1 MKIHEL
7 FIKPVDR
14 AIDGVIKADDD
25 RNLRTE
31 LEEYVATRDVMRG
44 LNIFADRY
52 LGGPGAN
59 GVWISGFFG
68 SGKSHLLKMLS
79 LLLEGR
85 PLPDGSRPS
94 DLLLPKVDDEIVRAG
109 LIKAAAIPSHS
120 LLFNIDQKY
129 DGIGGDQNAAILEVF
144 MKVLNELQGYFA
156 KQGYIAQFE
165 HDLDIRGDLTPFRET
180 YLKINGRPWEQDRE
194 AIATARKAA
203 FGRAF
208 AEHYGVPETEAFN
221 VLSQVRGDYRVSIES
236 FAKRVKEYIDT
247 QPPGFRLNFFIDEV
261 GQFVGQDSKRMLNL
275 QTVTE
280 TLDTVCNGRA
290 WVFVTSQADLAG
302 VLGDF
307 RGMAAQDI
315 SKIQGRFVTR
325 MTLASADVRE
335 VIQKRLLAKTE
346 AEPAVLTEIWD
357 REKDNLQTLYRFG
370 DGSKVYNGWRGSDEF
385 CQLYPFHPY
394 HFDLFQEAITQ
405 LSRHDAF
412 TGKYLSVGERSML
425 AVFQEVAKT
434 IREEQVGRLATF
446 DRMYDGIAASL
457 RGDVQTSI
465 KLAENQLGDGL
476 QLRVLKALFLLKWV
490 REFKATPRNVAI
502 LLIDRPDL
510 DIAAH
515 DKAVKDALAA
525 LESQS
530 YLQRNGDVFEFL
542 TDVEKDIEKEI
553 KSTDV
558 DESSVAN
565 LVSSTLFADVLRDP
579 KIRYDAN
586 GQDYA
591 YARKLDDALVGKEF
605 DIALNVITPEHPNH
619 GDLTVLA
626 SQNMGRNELLAV
638 LPADARLGE
647 LARLYLKTEK
657 FIRQFSGSGDETRKV
672 ILQQRG
678 QQNAARRKEMLTI
691 AEDLLARAP
700 IYLNGSK
707 LDTIGTGEPR
717 NRYAKAFQELVAF
730 AYPNLRMLK
739 GSYDESS
746 LSKALLDPDDLLAG
760 GSQPL
765 SEAEEEVLTYVRR
778 NQDEGQR
785 TSIEEMVR
793 TFGKRPYGWYPMA
806 LLTFVA
812 RLFRMGK
819 VELRA
824 GELLEGRP
832 AFEALRSSRQHA
844 AIRVRIQE
852 QIDASKVTALKQFH
866 LEFFDKANDGTDARS
881 IARCTAEA
889 LGSRAKTLVLLADQ
903 SARYPFL
910 SALKPY
916 AERLEKLADRDHVW
930 LLNNVADYRD
940 ELLDAK
946 EDLIAP
952 VEAFMH
958 GAQRIAYDEAINFL
972 REEAANFG
980 ELSSSE
986 VEPLRTLESAE
997 HPYRGTAVPAAKGAV
1012 ARLRGLIADLL
1023 TKERDR
1029 ALAEVDGHEGNLK
1042 AHADFAALDVAAQE
1056 RVLVA
1061 SRAARTEIQAARF
1074 VTGVRDRVQRFVT
1087 RDYPEQLTL
1096 AARLATP
1103 VVPPSGGGEPGDPTP
1118 PPPPPV
1124 VYISASRLRP
1134 THAGSTIANEAD
1146 LDEWLAALR
1155 AAAVIELK
1163 NGKRITL

>member
-31 LEEYVATRDVMRG
+31 LEEYVATRDVMRA
-44 LNIFADRY
+44 LNDLTDRY
-52 LGGPGAN
+52 LGSPGAN

-79 LLLEGR
+79 LLLDGR

-94 DLLLPKVDDEIVRAG
+94 DLLLPKVEDELVRAG

-165 HDLDIRGDLTPFRET
+165 HDLDIRGDLAPFRET
-180 YLKINGRPWEQDRE
+180 YLKVNGRPWDQDRE

-208 AEHYGVPETEAFN
+208 AEHYGVPDTEAFN
-221 VLSQVRGDYRVSIES
+221 VLSQVRADYRVSIES

-247 QPPGFRLNFFIDEV
+247 QPSGFRLNFFIDEV
-261 GQFVGQDSKRMLNL
+261 GQFIGQDSKRMLNL

-346 AEPAVLTEIWD
+346 AEPAVLTDIWD
-357 REKDNLQTLYRFG
+357 REKENLQTLYRFG

-434 IREEQVGRLATF
+434 IRDEQVGRLATF

-502 LLIDRPDL
+502 LLIERPDL

-586 GQDYA
+586 GQDYS
-591 YARKLDDALVGKEF
+591 YARKLDDALIGKEF

-657 FIRQFSGSGDETRKV
+657 FIRQFSGTGDETRKV

-678 QQNAARRKEMLTI
+678 QQNAARRKEMLAI

-700 IYLNGSK
+700 IYLNGFK
-707 LDTIGTGEPR
+707 IELIGASEPR
-717 NRYAKAFQELVAF
+717 NRYTKAFQELVAF

-739 GSYDESS
+739 GSYDENS
-746 LSKALLDPDDLLAG
+746 LSKALLDPDPPLAG
-760 GSQPL
+760 GSQL
-765 SEAEEEVLTYVRR
+765 LAEAEEEVLTYVRR
-778 NQDEGQR
+778 NQDDGQR

-793 TFGKRPYGWYPMA
+793 AFGKRPYGWYSMA

-832 AFEALRSSRQHA
+832 AFEALRNARQHG

-852 QIDASKVTALKQFH
+852 LIDASKIVGLKQFH
-866 LEFFDKANDGTDARS
+866 LEFFDKANDGTEARS

-889 LGSRAKTLVLLADQ
+889 FGARAKTLMRLADQ
-903 SARYPFL
+903 SARYPFV
-910 SALKPY
+910 ATLKPFV
-916 AERLEKLADRDHVW
+916 ERMEKLADRDHLW
-930 LLNNVADYRD
+930 LLNNVADYGD

-946 EDLIAP
+946 ESLIAP

-958 GAQRIAYDEAINFL
+958 GPQRTAYDEAINFL

-980 ELSSSE
+980 ELSPSE
-986 VEPLRTLESAE
+986 VEPLRTLESAN
-997 HPYRGTAVPAAKGAV
+997 HPYRGTVVPTAKAAV
-1012 ARLRGLIADLL
+1012 ARLRGLIADVL
-1023 TKERDR
+1023 TTERDR

-1042 AHADFAALDVAAQE
+1042 AHADFLALDAAAQE
-1056 RVLVA
+1056 RVLAA

-1074 VTGVRDRVQRFVT
+1074 VTGVRDRVQRFGT

-1096 AARLATP
+1096 AAKLATP
-1103 VVPPSGGGEPGDPTP
+1103 PVPPKRAGEPGEPTP

-1124 VYISASRLRP
+1124 EYISASRLRP
-1134 THAGSTIANEAD
+1134 THTGSTVANEAE
-1146 LDEWLAALR
+1146 LDEWLGALR
-1155 AAAVIELK
+1155 AAAVIELN

>member
-7 FIKPVDR
+7 FIKPVER
-14 AIDGVIKADDD
+14 PIDGVIKADDD

-31 LEEYVATRDVMRG
+31 LEEYVVTRDVMRG
-44 LNIFADRY
+44 LNTFTDRY

-79 LLLEGR
+79 LLLDGR
-85 PLPDGSRPS
+85 PLTDGSRPS
-94 DLLLPKVDDEIVRAG
+94 ELLLPKVEDEIVRAG

-120 LLFNIDQKY
+120 VLFNIDQKY
-129 DGIGGDQNAAILEVF
+129 DGIGGDQHAAILEVF

-165 HDLDIRGDLTPFRET
+165 HDLEIRGELAPFRET
-180 YLKINGRPWEQDRE
+180 YQRVNGRPWEQDRE
-194 AIATARKAA
+194 AIATARKAD

-208 AEHYGVPETEAFN
+208 AEHYGVPNAEAFN
-221 VLSQVRGDYRVSIES
+221 VLNQVRGDYRVSIES
-236 FAKRVKEYIDT
+236 FAKRVKEYIET

-261 GQFVGQDSKRMLNL
+261 GQFIGQDSKRMLNL

-307 RGMAAQDI
+307 KSMVAQDI

-346 AEPAVLTEIWD
+346 AEPEVLTAIWD

-370 DGSKVYNGWRGSDEF
+370 DGSKVYNGWRGGDEF
-385 CQLYPFHPY
+385 CDLYPFHPY

-405 LSRHDAF
+405 LSRHEAF

-434 IREEQVGRLATF
+434 IREEHVGRLATF

-476 QLRVLKALFLLKWV
+476 QLRILKALFLLKWV

-515 DKAVKDALAA
+515 DKSVKDALVA

-558 DESSVAN
+558 DESAVAK
-565 LVSSTLFADVLRDP
+565 LVSDILFADVLRDP
-579 KIRYDAN
+579 KIRYEGN
-586 GQDYA
+586 SQDYP
-591 YARKLDDALVGKEF
+591 YARKLDDALVGREF
-605 DIALNVITPEHPNH
+605 DIALNVVTPEHANY

-626 SQNMGRNELLAV
+626 SQNMGRSELLAV
-638 LPADARLGE
+638 LPADVRLGE

-657 FIRQFSGSGDETRKV
+657 YIRQHSGRGDDTRKV

-678 QQNAARRKEMLTI
+678 QQNAARRNEMLAI
-691 AEDLLARAP
+691 ATELLSRAP
-700 IYLNGSK
+700 LYLNGAK

-730 AYPNLRMLK
+730 AYPSLRMLK
-739 GSYDESS
+739 GSYDENS
-746 LSKALLDPDDLLAG
+746 LSKALLDPDDAFAG
-760 GSQPL
+760 ADHRL
-765 SEAEEEVLTYVRR
+765 SEAEDEVLTYVLR
-778 NQDEGQR
+778 NQNDGQR
-785 TSIEEMVR
+785 TVLDEMVR
-793 TFGKRPYGWYPMA
+793 AFGKRPYGWYPMA

-819 VELRA
+819 LELRA
-824 GELLEGRP
+824 GELLEGRA
-832 AFEALRSSRQHA
+832 AFDAMRKPPQHST
-844 AIRVRIQE
+844 IRVRIQE
-852 QIDASKVTALKQFH
+852 QIDASAINALKQFH
-866 LEFFDKANDGTDARS
+866 LEFFDKACDGTDARS
-881 IARCTAEA
+881 IARLTAGA
-889 LGSRAKTLVLLADQ
+889 FGSKAKTLALLVDQ
-903 SARYPFL
+903 ATRYPFL
-910 SALKPY
+910 TSLKPIV
-916 AERLEKLADRDHVW
+916 ERMEKLADRDPIW
-930 LLNNVADYRD
+930 MLNNVAEFRD
-940 ELLDAK
+940 EMLNAKDDLL
-946 EDLIAP
+946 AP

-958 GAQRIAYDEAINFL
+958 GSQRVAYDEAINFL
-972 REEAANFG
+972 REEAANFD
-980 ELSSSE
+980 ELPLSE
-986 VEPLRTLESAE
+986 VAPLKDLASAE
-997 HPYRGTAVPAAKGAV
+997 RPYRGTVVPTAKATV

-1023 TKERDR
+1023 TKERDT
-1029 ALAEVDGHEGNLK
+1029 AIAEMDASEDNLK
-1042 AHADFAALDVAAQE
+1042 AHSDFVALDAAAQE
-1056 RVLVA
+1056 HVLQA
-1061 SRAARTEIQAARF
+1061 SRAARTEIQSARF
-1074 VTGVRDRVQRFVT
+1074 VTGVRDRVQRFMA
-1087 RDYPEQLTL
+1087 RDYPAQLTL

-1103 VVPPSGGGEPGDPTP
+1103 LPSPKAEGIPGEAAPSRAKA
-1118 PPPPPV
+1118 V
-1124 VYISASRLRP
+1124 EYIPASSLRP
-1134 THAGSTIANEAD
+1134 THTTAFVANEAE
-1146 LDEWLAALR
+1146 LDQWLAALR

-1163 NGKRITL
+1163 NGKRITI